1 MASESWLRRAGQERA
16 AMMPECRAGTCWIE
30 RPGHLVAVVAA
41 PAGLVEACT
50 WATTLVTTL
59 EVWRDCA
66 APAWIL
72 DRATILR
79 EGAIELRLL
88 PGGDVAI
95 RTTRAVRGDR
105 PWSREASPRAATAEE
120 EPQ

>member
-1 MASESWLRRAGQERA
+1 MASETWLRRAGQARPA
-16 AMMPECRAGTCWIE
+16 TMPDCRGGTCWIE
-30 RPGHLVAVVAA
+30 RQGHLVAVVAA
-41 PAGLVEACT
+41 PAGLAEACA
-50 WATTLVTTL
+50 WATMLVTTL

-79 EGAIELRLL
+79 EGAIEISLL
-88 PGGDVAI
+88 PGGDIAL

-105 PWSREASPRAATAEE
+105 PWSSAASPRAAAGE

>member
-1 MASESWLRRAGQERA
+1 M
-16 AMMPECRAGTCWIE
+16 
-30 RPGHLVAVVAA
+30 
-41 PAGLVEACT
+41 
-50 WATTLVTTL
+50 LVTTL

-105 PWSREASPRAATAEE
+105 PWSRGASPRAAAAEE

>member
-1 MASESWLRRAGQERA
+1 MSPIRCAVFGAGHFGRYHAQKYA
-16 AMMPECRAGTCWIE
+16 ATAGAD
-30 RPGHLVAVVAA
+30 LVAVVAA
-41 PAGLVEACT
+41 PAGLAKACA
-50 WATTLVTTL
+50 WATTIVTTL

-79 EGAIELRLL
+79 EGAIEVRLL
-88 PGGDVAI
+88 PGGEIAI
-95 RTTRAVRGDR
+95 RTTRSMRGAR
-105 PWSREASPRAATAEE
+105 PWSSGASPRAAAAEE